1 MELIKEIEELDMLVR
16 APSTV
21 LFADADS
28 VQQLS
33 RMYWEE
39 QWSRYPELRPLQTV
53 KQPQQRSGSFRST
66 FASPAIAREIGQMVA
81 EWRAEARE
89 KVSRMTDTERFQI
102 LADLGIPGYAELAGR
117 DAPCAAAVQ
126 GSQPSDSMNSP
137 IRISPK
143 QSTHHPPSSTTA
155 RKRKSSLLLRGARF
169 TKQSRLSGYSR
180 FQRKASKRR
189 SLKTVEPV
197 RPSPDEQKAASQ
209 LVEDEKYDDEED
221 LYADEE
227 EEEEDQLTVIVRRQ
241 REVFSARVA
250 AGRPSIRNTRP
261 PSTAANTTTATTEY
275 KLSGASSAALARAM
289 LSNKVLREWKALA
302 RKVVC
307 KVARQWIATRRDKM
321 SLAKRAARDCA
332 RLMRQ
337 RALVSQKSTR
347 DAVSRA
353 QRLAREISA
362 NWHSSIVSVSNGNG
376 PLTVNGVQMPSS
388 TQLLRYAE
396 HYSSSKTDNGTA
408 SETPFVESATAARR
422 RAERAAAEQGRADL
436 GLLDERAAAEQ
447 RRADLE
453 LLEARRQ
460 QRKLNFLITQTEL
473 YAHFMARKLDRT
485 AVAAAATGMQGS
497 ENSDVKAS
505 RSSSVDEQ
513 EDDDAQQILQRLDEA
528 DEYELDE
535 NSQQSADDVQAEK
548 QPQST
553 ESSKTLVSNSI
564 AVAARAAAQRL
575 GISPEEEEY
584 GRAAAQR
591 LGISPE
597 EEEYGTFHPLSVA
610 ENQSSDLMSS
620 ALQMYTCIAIS
631 RVSYRLKN
639 EAVWCSTF
647 SCLKTSQTRDSAWF
661 QHQKLRWL
669 GHVLRMPNH
678 RLPKRVLFSVRNAE
692 WRKQRGGQPMTWQR
706 SMKEITKRLGAVGA
720 TRLPGWGPR
729 DPHCAWLETLQD
741 MAANRCQWRS
751 CCQFLS
757 RLPELSNKSWLY
769 GSEALVLS
777 TDRGMKEIAKRLG
790 AAVLLAFQDGDRRI
804 IVAPDWRRCKIWLST
819 YRAHFQQ
826 LHPAACS
833 DSKVDANAPEVHVEA
848 PSLFQ
853 GSLKGYQL
861 RGLTWLLGLF
871 DQGINGILADEMGLG
886 KTIQAIAFLGHL
898 AEKYNIWGPFLVVA
912 PASTLH
918 NWTQEFAKF
927 LPSFRLVPYWGS
939 PAERKVL
946 RRFWFSARPQTAPT
960 DFDDSPAPL
969 ADEAVRALPGT
980 RDAEMHVVITSYQI
994 VLQDAKFINKTPW
1007 AYIVLDEAHAI
1018 KSTASLRWRIL
1029 LSFKCRNRLLLTGT
1043 PIQNTMQ
1050 ELWALLHFIMP
1061 TLFDSHDEFANWF
1074 SRDIESQVTAT
1085 SAGGNGSGGASS
1097 TMSLATSRFTENQL
1111 SRLHLILKPFM
1122 LRRTKAEVEHE
1133 ISTKT
1138 EITLNCPL
1146 SQRQQLLYER
1156 LRNKIRL
1163 EDLSTVIGANGFAEI
1178 GPNSTALEGAGSSST
1193 AHLINLVMQL
1203 RKVCNHPDLWER
1215 RESRFSCITGAVQ
1228 PSESEFA
1235 SCFGPHDAGA
1245 PSWTFPRL
1253 LYDEGLIPN
1262 LSWSLPGGPTSIS
1275 LHPDQPRSDPLDF
1288 TVSTIFHPAYVH
1300 QDLWHH
1306 DDLEPDL
1313 GPAGSD
1319 IRRTGGHQ
1327 RTESPDKC
1335 FSFIRLMDLSPS
1347 ELSTAVVTRGLSL
1360 WLDSRWR
1367 STTGANAL
1375 GHTSLPTSFD
1385 RSSRIHSFIYDQ
1397 MVPYLSLWYLISYSH
1412 LFVPRYKPSG
1422 WGCFS
1427 YFAADEPDFTAPSIA
1442 TDFLKPMCIP
1452 KVVLQPTH
1460 LHVRV
1465 PWFCERETRLSFPQ
1479 RVRQSVSNTFTVPD
1493 FFISCQRMFPLT
1505 VKPVPVATRVSDSG
1519 KLVTL
1524 DALLNRLKPEGH
1536 RVLIYSQMT
1545 RMIDI
1550 LEDFMIYRKHA
1561 YLRLDG
1567 SSRLCDRRDM
1577 VAQWQ
1582 SSSRWFVFLLSTRA
1596 GGLGINLTAAD
1607 TVIFYDSDWN
1617 PTVDQQAMDR
1627 AHRLGQ
1633 TKPVTVYRLVCQN
1646 TIEGRMMQRAEEK
1659 RAMQQ
1664 MVIHSGQDNGA
1675 RSLLPAKQSTDQLT
1689 SSDMVS
1695 LLLDDDELVKRLQ
1708 LRRQQQAQR
1717 CRPAR
1722 NPAAARILVGSMAST
1737 SSTTS
1742 FPTATAVESGGDPV
1756 AQNSTPS
1763 YIQESQLERKRSAV
1777 NLDQGP
1783 QLKPLAQKPNRK
1795 AAGFVWECKRIAIF
1809 FTEHVAIHVP
1819 TLNKKGRE
1827 TVFVRA
1833 QPMVQPGMILCECR
1847 ADISQYSSMG
1857 RRHTTVRSSLFVTAQ
1872 WLGCQL
1878 TDHKVRGS
1886 DPASASPLILSRLRQ
1901 LSSIRTF
1908 VLPSGSMAASH
1919 RRDGVSRLKVHYCL
1933 ETSQT
1938 TDSAWFQTHWFQLLP
1953 FRSLENG
1960 RVGIRSGL
1968 GGDEMFS
1975 KYTNLQINLVF
1986 ARDSNESLVHDNLQL
2001 NVLHTGRLMIQLAR
2015 YSRYRSISS

>member
-1 MELIKEIEELDMLVR
+1 MELIKEIEELDMFVR
-16 APSTV
+16 APATV

-33 RMYWEE
+33 QMYWEE
-39 QWSRYPELRPLQTV
+39 QWSRYPELRPRAWFMFANFREKSYSLSQVNLSSMMIGFVTVSLPLQTI
-53 KQPQQRSGSFRST
+53 KQQQRRSNSFRST

-89 KVSRMTDTERFQI
+89 KVSRMTDIERFEI

-117 DAPCAAAVQ
+117 DVPRAAAIP
-126 GSQPSDSMNSP
+126 GGSMNSP
-137 IRISPK
+137 VPTSPK
-143 QSTHHPPSSTTA
+143 QSTHPPSSTTA

-169 TKQSRLSGYSR
+169 AKQSRLSGYSR

-189 SLKTVEPV
+189 NLKAAEPV
-197 RPSPDEQKAASQ
+197 RPAPDEQKAASQ

-221 LYADEE
+221 LYED
-227 EEEEDQLTVIVRRQ
+227 EEEDQLTVIVRRQ

-250 AGRPSIRNTRP
+250 AGRPSIRNSRP
-261 PSTAANTTTATTEY
+261 PSTTATNTTTAASEY

-289 LSNKVLREWKALA
+289 LSNKMLREWKALA

-362 NWHSSIVSVSNGNG
+362 NWHSSIMSVSNGNG

-396 HYSSSKTDNGTA
+396 HYSSSKTDNGAA

-422 RAERAAAEQGRADL
+422 RA
-436 GLLDERAAAEQ
+436 ERAAAEQ

-485 AVAAAATGMQGS
+485 AAAAAAATGMQGS
-497 ENSDVKAS
+497 GNGEVKAS

-535 NSQQSADDVQAEK
+535 SSQQSADDVQAEK

-553 ESSKTLVSNSI
+553 EANKTLVSNSI

-584 GRAAAQR
+584 E
-591 LGISPE
+591 IE
-597 EEEYGTFHPLSVA
+597 
-610 ENQSSDLMSS
+610 
-620 ALQMYTCIAIS
+620 
-631 RVSYRLKN
+631 RLKSQALSKVN
-639 EAVWCSTF
+639 LAVE
-647 SCLKTSQTRDSAWF
+647 KER
-661 QHQKLRWL
+661 QK
-669 GHVLRMPNH
+669 
-678 RLPKRVLFSVRNAE
+678 
-692 WRKQRGGQPMTWQR
+692 
-706 SMKEITKRLGAVGA
+706 
-720 TRLPGWGPR
+720 
-729 DPHCAWLETLQD
+729 
-741 MAANRCQWRS
+741 
-751 CCQFLS
+751 
-757 RLPELSNKSWLY
+757 
-769 GSEALVLS
+769 
-777 TDRGMKEIAKRLG
+777 
-790 AAVLLAFQDGDRRI
+790 
-804 IVAPDWRRCKIWLST
+804 
-819 YRAHFQQ
+819 RAHFQQ

-833 DSKVDANAPEVHVEA
+833 DSKPDANTPEVHVEA

-927 LPSFRLVPYWGS
+927 LPSFRLVPYWGN

-946 RRFWFSARPQTAPT
+946 RRFWFSARPQTAPA

-1085 SAGGNGSGGASS
+1085 SAGGNGGGGASS

-1163 EDLSTVIGANGFAEI
+1163 EDLSTVIGANGFSET
-1178 GPNSTALEGAGSSST
+1178 GPNSTVLEGAGSSST

-1235 SCFGPHDAGA
+1235 SCFGPYDAGA
-1245 PSWTFPRL
+1245 PTWTLPRL
-1253 LYDEGLIPN
+1253 LYDE
-1262 LSWSLPGGPTSIS
+1262 
-1275 LHPDQPRSDPLDF
+1275 
-1288 TVSTIFHPAYVH
+1288 
-1300 QDLWHH
+1300 
-1306 DDLEPDL
+1306 
-1313 GPAGSD
+1313 
-1319 IRRTGGHQ
+1319 
-1327 RTESPDKC
+1327 
-1335 FSFIRLMDLSPS
+1335 
-1347 ELSTAVVTRGLSL
+1347 
-1360 WLDSRWR
+1360 
-1367 STTGANAL
+1367 
-1375 GHTSLPTSFD
+1375 
-1385 RSSRIHSFIYDQ
+1385 
-1397 MVPYLSLWYLISYSH
+1397 
-1412 LFVPRYKPSG
+1412 
-1422 WGCFS
+1422 
-1427 YFAADEPDFTAPSIA
+1427 
-1442 TDFLKPMCIP
+1442 
-1452 KVVLQPTH
+1452 
-1460 LHVRV
+1460 
-1465 PWFCERETRLSFPQ
+1465 
-1479 RVRQSVSNTFTVPD
+1479 
-1493 FFISCQRMFPLT
+1493 
-1505 VKPVPVATRVSDSG
+1505 G

-1675 RSLLPAKQSTDQLT
+1675 RSLLPPKQSADQLT

-1717 CRPAR
+1717 CRPTR
-1722 NPAAARILVGSMAST
+1722 NPSAGRILAGNMTSV

-1742 FPTATAVESGGDPV
+1742 FPTATAVESGGDLV
-1756 AQNSTPS
+1756 AQNSAPS
-1763 YIQESQLERKRSAV
+1763 YIQESHLERKRSAV
-1777 NLDQGP
+1777 NLDQLHGLTRYVMVFLLMEDRP
-1783 QLKPLAQKPNRK
+1783 HGVPCKYSWMAMLPRLKKICSHFR
-1795 AAGFVWECKRIAIF
+1795 VHW
-1809 FTEHVAIHVP
+1809 T
-1819 TLNKKGRE
+1819 
-1827 TVFVRA
+1827 
-1833 QPMVQPGMILCECR
+1833 
-1847 ADISQYSSMG
+1847 
-1857 RRHTTVRSSLFVTAQ
+1857 
-1872 WLGCQL
+1872 L
-1878 TDHKVRGS
+1878 TDAKLVDIATFSQSNTERCLLTTTYKARSKIWS
-1886 DPASASPLILSRLRQ
+1886 DREDSSA
-1901 LSSIRTF
+1901 
-1908 VLPSGSMAASH
+1908 
-1919 RRDGVSRLKVHYCL
+1919 
-1933 ETSQT
+1933 
-1938 TDSAWFQTHWFQLLP
+1938 
-1953 FRSLENG
+1953 
-1960 RVGIRSGL
+1960 
-1968 GGDEMFS
+1968 
-1975 KYTNLQINLVF
+1975 
-1986 ARDSNESLVHDNLQL
+1986 
-2001 NVLHTGRLMIQLAR
+2001 
-2015 YSRYRSISS
+2015 

>member
-1 MELIKEIEELDMLVR
+1 MELIKEIEELDMFVR
-16 APSTV
+16 APATV

-33 RMYWEE
+33 QMYWEE
-39 QWSRYPELRPLQTV
+39 QWSRYPELRPLQTI
-53 KQPQQRSGSFRST
+53 KQQQRRSNSFRST

-89 KVSRMTDTERFQI
+89 KVSRMTDIERFEI

-117 DAPCAAAVQ
+117 DVPRAAAIP
-126 GSQPSDSMNSP
+126 GGSMNSP
-137 IRISPK
+137 VPTSPK
-143 QSTHHPPSSTTA
+143 QSTHPPSSTTA

-169 TKQSRLSGYSR
+169 AKQSRLSGYSR

-189 SLKTVEPV
+189 NLKAAEPV
-197 RPSPDEQKAASQ
+197 RPAPDEQKAASQ

-221 LYADEE
+221 LYED
-227 EEEEDQLTVIVRRQ
+227 EEEDQLTVIVRRQ

-250 AGRPSIRNTRP
+250 AGRPSIRNSRP
-261 PSTAANTTTATTEY
+261 PSTTATNTTTAASEY

-347 DAVSRA
+347 DAV
-353 QRLAREISA
+353 
-362 NWHSSIVSVSNGNG
+362 
-376 PLTVNGVQMPSS
+376 
-388 TQLLRYAE
+388 
-396 HYSSSKTDNGTA
+396 
-408 SETPFVESATAARR
+408 FAA
-422 RAERAAAEQGRADL
+422 
-436 GLLDERAAAEQ
+436 
-447 RRADLE
+447 
-453 LLEARRQ
+453 
-460 QRKLNFLITQTEL
+460 
-473 YAHFMARKLDRT
+473 
-485 AVAAAATGMQGS
+485 AAAATGMQGS
-497 ENSDVKAS
+497 GNGEVKAS

-535 NSQQSADDVQAEK
+535 SSQQSADDVQAEK

-553 ESSKTLVSNSI
+553 EASKTLVSNSI

-584 GRAAAQR
+584 E
-591 LGISPE
+591 IE
-597 EEEYGTFHPLSVA
+597 
-610 ENQSSDLMSS
+610 
-620 ALQMYTCIAIS
+620 
-631 RVSYRLKN
+631 RLKSQALSKVN
-639 EAVWCSTF
+639 LAVE
-647 SCLKTSQTRDSAWF
+647 KER
-661 QHQKLRWL
+661 QK
-669 GHVLRMPNH
+669 
-678 RLPKRVLFSVRNAE
+678 
-692 WRKQRGGQPMTWQR
+692 
-706 SMKEITKRLGAVGA
+706 
-720 TRLPGWGPR
+720 
-729 DPHCAWLETLQD
+729 
-741 MAANRCQWRS
+741 
-751 CCQFLS
+751 
-757 RLPELSNKSWLY
+757 
-769 GSEALVLS
+769 
-777 TDRGMKEIAKRLG
+777 
-790 AAVLLAFQDGDRRI
+790 
-804 IVAPDWRRCKIWLST
+804 
-819 YRAHFQQ
+819 RAHFQQ

-833 DSKVDANAPEVHVEA
+833 DSKPDANTPEVHVEA

-927 LPSFRLVPYWGS
+927 LPSFRLVPYWGN

-946 RRFWFSARPQTAPT
+946 RRFWFSARPQTAPA

-1085 SAGGNGSGGASS
+1085 SAGGNGGGGASS

-1163 EDLSTVIGANGFAEI
+1163 EDLSTVIGANGFSET
-1178 GPNSTALEGAGSSST
+1178 GPNSTVLEGAGSSST

-1235 SCFGPHDAGA
+1235 SCFGPYDAGA
-1245 PSWTFPRL
+1245 PTWTLPRL

-1262 LSWSLPGGPTSIS
+1262 LSWSVPGAHTSIS
-1275 LHPDQPRSDPLDF
+1275 LHSCQPRSDSLDS
-1288 TVSTIFHPAYVH
+1288 TVSAVGTIFHPAYVH

-1306 DDLEPDL
+1306 DDLEPDV
-1313 GPAGSD
+1313 GPPGSD
-1319 IRRTGGHQ
+1319 IRHTGGHQ
-1327 RTESPDKC
+1327 ITESPDKC

-1367 STTGANAL
+1367 STTGAKVL
-1375 GHTSLPTSFD
+1375 GHTLLPASFD
-1385 RSSRIHSFIYDQ
+1385 RISRTSFIYDQ

-1427 YFAADEPDFTAPSIA
+1427 YFAEDEADFTAPSIA
-1442 TDFLKPMCIP
+1442 TDFLKPMCVP

-1465 PWFCERETRLSFPQ
+1465 PWFCERETQLSFPQ
-1479 RVRQSVSNTFTVPD
+1479 RVSHPVSNTFTAPD

-1675 RSLLPAKQSTDQLT
+1675 RSLLPPKQSADQLT

-1717 CRPAR
+1717 CRPTR
-1722 NPAAARILVGSMAST
+1722 NPSAGRILAGNMTSV

-1742 FPTATAVESGGDPV
+1742 FPTATAVESGGDLV
-1756 AQNSTPS
+1756 AQNSAPS

-1777 NLDQGP
+1777 NLDQTPSHSTGEK
-1783 QLKPLAQKPNRK
+1783 KPRVEWDPITMR
-1795 AAGFVWECKRIAIF
+1795 GIE
-1809 FTEHVAIHVP
+1809 
-1819 TLNKKGRE
+1819 
-1827 TVFVRA
+1827 
-1833 QPMVQPGMILCECR
+1833 
-1847 ADISQYSSMG
+1847 SS
-1857 RRHTTVRSSLFVTAQ
+1857 
-1872 WLGCQL
+1872 
-1878 TDHKVRGS
+1878 
-1886 DPASASPLILSRLRQ
+1886 
-1901 LSSIRTF
+1901 
-1908 VLPSGSMAASH
+1908 
-1919 RRDGVSRLKVHYCL
+1919 
-1933 ETSQT
+1933 
-1938 TDSAWFQTHWFQLLP
+1938 
-1953 FRSLENG
+1953 
-1960 RVGIRSGL
+1960 
-1968 GGDEMFS
+1968 
-1975 KYTNLQINLVF
+1975 
-1986 ARDSNESLVHDNLQL
+1986 
-2001 NVLHTGRLMIQLAR
+2001 
-2015 YSRYRSISS
+2015 